1 MNVVYERCC
10 GLDVHKKMLVA
21 CLIVPGADG
30 QRQKQV
36 RSYSTML
43 ADLLALRD
51 WLTAAGCTHVAMEST
66 GVYWKPIYNVLDG
79 SVEVLVV
86 NAQHLKAVPGRKTD
100 VHDAEWIADLLQ
112 HGLLRAS
119 YIPSRAQRELRELT
133 RTRTRLIQQRSQTI
147 NRLQKVLEDSNIKLG
162 SVVSNIM
169 GMSAQAMLKA
179 LLEGQTDPHLLAEL
193 AQGRLRAKREQ
204 LEQALVGSFQPHHR
218 FLIQEHLTHIDYL
231 DEAIA
236 RLSQEIAAQL
246 RPFESLLGLLDTI
259 VGINRRLAEVLLAE
273 IGTDVKRFP
282 TAKHLAS
289 WAGMCP
295 GNDQSAGK
303 RLSGRTRKGNRW
315 LRTALMEAAHAAAH
329 SKNTYLSAQYHRLAS
344 RRGKQKAV
352 LALAHSIL
360 VIVYMVMS
368 RQEAFKELGG
378 NYFDERDRQAVEQR
392 LVRRLEQLG
401 YQVSLHPNDPAA

>member
-21 CLIVPGADG
+21 CLSVLGADG

-43 ADLLALRD
+43 ADLLALRE
-51 WLTAAGCTHVAMEST
+51 WLSAAGCTHVAMEST

-100 VHDAEWIADLLQ
+100 VHDAEWLADLLQ

-119 YIPSRAQRELRELT
+119 YIPARAQRELRELT

-147 NRLQKVLEDSNIKLG
+147 TRLQKVLEDSNIKLG

-179 LLEGQTDPHLLAEL
+179 LLAGQTDPHLLAEL

-204 LEQALVGSFQPHHR
+204 LEQALVGAFQPQHR
-218 FLIQEHLTHIDYL
+218 FLLQEHLTHID
-231 DEAIA
+231 
-236 RLSQEIAAQL
+236 
-246 RPFESLLGLLDTI
+246 
-259 VGINRRLAEVLLAE
+259 
-273 IGTDVKRFP
+273 
-282 TAKHLAS
+282 
-289 WAGMCP
+289 
-295 GNDQSAGK
+295 
-303 RLSGRTRKGNRW
+303 
-315 LRTALMEAAHAAAH
+315 
-329 SKNTYLSAQYHRLAS
+329 
-344 RRGKQKAV
+344 
-352 LALAHSIL
+352 
-360 VIVYMVMS
+360 
-368 RQEAFKELGG
+368 
-378 NYFDERDRQAVEQR
+378 
-392 LVRRLEQLG
+392 
-401 YQVSLHPNDPAA
+401 

>member
-21 CLIVPGADG
+21 CLILLGADG
-30 QRQKQV
+30 QRHKEL
-36 RSYSTML
+36 RTFRTMM

-79 SVEVLVV
+79 QVEVLVV

-100 VHDAEWIADLLQ
+100 VHDAEWLADLLQ
-112 HGLLRAS
+112 HGLVRAS
-119 YIPSRAQRELRELT
+119 YIPSAAQRQVRELT
-133 RTRTRLIQQRSQTI
+133 RTRLVQQRSQTI
-147 NRLQKVLEDSNIKLG
+147 NRLQKVLEDSNIKLA
-162 SVVSNIM
+162 SVVSDIM
-169 GMSAQAMLKA
+169 GMSAQAILKA
-179 LLEGQTDPHLLAEL
+179 LLEGQTDPSLLADL

-204 LEQALVGSFQPHHR
+204 LEHALVGSFQPHHR
-218 FLIQEHLTHIDYL
+218 FLIQEHLSHIDYL

-236 RLSQEIAAQL
+236 RLSREIDDQL
-246 RPFESLLGLLDTI
+246 RPYERLLGLLDTI
-259 VGINRRLAEVLLAE
+259 VGINRRLAEVVLAE
-273 IGTDVKRFP
+273 IGTDVQRFA

-315 LRTALMEAAHAAAH
+315 LRTALMEAAHAAART
-329 SKNTYLSAQYHRLAS
+329 KNSYFSAQYRRLGS
-344 RRGKQKAV
+344 RRGKQKALV
-352 LALAHSIL
+352 AVAHSIL
-360 VIVYMVMS
+360 VIIYVVMS
-368 RQEAFKELGG
+368 RQEDYRELGG
-378 NYFDERDRQAVEQR
+378 TYFDERDRQAVEKR
-392 LVRRLEQLG
+392 LVRRLEHLG
-401 YQVSLHPNDPAA
+401 YQVALHPNDPAA

>member
-21 CLIVPGADG
+21 CLIVLGADG
-30 QRQKQV
+30 QRQKEV
-36 RSYSTML
+36 RSFSTML
-43 ADLLALRD
+43 ADLLALRE

-79 SVEVLVV
+79 YVEVLVV

-100 VHDAEWIADLLQ
+100 VHDAEWLADLLQ

-119 YIPSRAQRELRELT
+119 YIPARAQRELRELT

-147 NRLQKVLEDSNIKLG
+147 NRLQKVLEDSNIKLA
-162 SVVSNIM
+162 SVVSDSM

-179 LLEGQTDPHLLAEL
+179 LLEGQTDPRLLADL

-218 FLIQEHLTHIDYL
+218 FLIQEHLAHIDYL

-236 RLSQEIAAQL
+236 RLSQEIAEQL
-246 RPFESLLGLLDTI
+246 RPFDSLLGLLDTI

-303 RLSGRTRKGNRW
+303 RLSGRTRKGDRW
-315 LRTALMEAAHAAAH
+315 LRAALMEAAHAAAH
-329 SKNTYLSAQYHRLAS
+329 TKNTYLSAQYQRLGS

-352 LALAHSIL
+352 VALAHSIL
-360 VIVYMVMS
+360 VIIYVVMS
-368 RQEAFKELGG
+368 RQEEYKELGG
-378 NYFDERDRQAVEQR
+378 NYFDERDRQAVEKR

-401 YQVSLHPNDPAA
+401 YQVSLHPNTPAA

>member
-21 CLIVPGADG
+21 CLILLGADG
-30 QRQKQV
+30 QRHKEL
-36 RSYSTML
+36 RTFRTMM

-79 SVEVLVV
+79 QVEVLVV

-100 VHDAEWIADLLQ
+100 VHDAEWLADLLQ

-119 YIPSRAQRELRELT
+119 YIPSAAQRQVRELT
-133 RTRTRLIQQRSQTI
+133 RTRTRLVQQRSQTI
-147 NRLQKVLEDSNIKLG
+147 NRLQKVLEDSNIKLA
-162 SVVSNIM
+162 SVVSDIM
-169 GMSAQAMLKA
+169 GMSAQAILKA
-179 LLEGQTDPHLLAEL
+179 LLEGQTDPSLLADL

-204 LEQALVGSFQPHHR
+204 LEHALVGSFQPHHR

-236 RLSQEIAAQL
+236 RLSREIAEQL
-246 RPFESLLGLLDTI
+246 RPYERLLGLLDTI
-259 VGINRRLAEVLLAE
+259 VGINRRLAEVVLAE
-273 IGTDVKRFP
+273 IGTDVQRFA

-315 LRTALMEAAHAAAH
+315 LRTALMEAAHAAART
-329 SKNTYLSAQYHRLAS
+329 KNSYFSAQYRRLGS
-344 RRGKQKAV
+344 RRGKQKALV
-352 LALAHSIL
+352 AVAHSIL
-360 VIVYMVMS
+360 VIIYVVMS
-368 RQEAFKELGG
+368 RQEDYRE
-378 NYFDERDRQAVEQR
+378 
-392 LVRRLEQLG
+392 
-401 YQVSLHPNDPAA
+401 

>member
-21 CLIVPGADG
+21 CLILLGADG
-30 QRQKQV
+30 QRHKEL
-36 RSYSTML
+36 RTFRTMM

-79 SVEVLVV
+79 QVEVLVV

-100 VHDAEWIADLLQ
+100 VHDAEWLADLLQ

-119 YIPSRAQRELRELT
+119 YIPSAAQRQVRELT
-133 RTRTRLIQQRSQTI
+133 RTRTRLVQQRSQTI
-147 NRLQKVLEDSNIKLG
+147 NRLQKVLEDSNIKLA
-162 SVVSNIM
+162 SVVSDIM
-169 GMSAQAMLKA
+169 GMSAQAILKA
-179 LLEGQTDPHLLAEL
+179 LLEGQTDPSLLADL

-204 LEQALVGSFQPHHR
+204 LEHALVGSFQPHHR

-236 RLSQEIAAQL
+236 RLSREIAEQL
-246 RPFESLLGLLDTI
+246 RPYERLLGLLDTI
-259 VGINRRLAEVLLAE
+259 VGINRRLAEVVLAE
-273 IGTDVKRFP
+273 IGTDVQRFA

-315 LRTALMEAAHAAAH
+315 LRTALMEAAHAAART
-329 SKNTYLSAQYHRLAS
+329 KNSYFSAQYRRLGS
-344 RRGKQKAV
+344 RRGKQKALV
-352 LALAHSIL
+352 AVAHSIL
-360 VIVYMVMS
+360 VIIYVVMS
-368 RQEAFKELGG
+368 RQEDYRELGG
-378 NYFDERDRQAVEQR
+378 NYFDERDRQAVEKR
-392 LVRRLEQLG
+392 LVRRLEHLG
-401 YQVSLHPNDPAA
+401 YQVALHPNDPAA

>member
-392 LVRRLEQLG
+392 LVRRLEQPG